1 MNRKERTFRRHA
13 RLALAAAAVAT
24 AAIIGLA
31 SGAQAQNVPH
41 VQHVPR
47 AITQLTQLT
56 QIALTTQDSA
66 AATAA
71 PSTQAAR
78 AGWWALVPDLG
89 APRSRHGR
97 SGEPGIHGVPLDESL
112 RNFCAPID
120 YDADQQRSVRTS
132 VSRPAIARAI
142 A

>member
-1 MNRKERTFRRHA
+1 MNRRARTFTHDA
-13 RLALAAAAVAT
+13 RLALDAAAVAT

-47 AITQLTQLT
+47 AITQ
-56 QIALTTQDSA
+56 ITQDSA
-66 AATAA
+66 AAIHAVTAG

-78 AGWWALVPDLG
+78 AGWWALVPDLA
-89 APRSRHGR
+89 APPSLHGR
-97 SGEPGIHGVPLDESL
+97 SAEPGIHGVPLDESL
-112 RNFCAPID
+112 REFCAPID
-120 YDADQQRSVRTS
+120 YDADQQRTVRS
-132 VSRPAIARAI
+132 GVSRPAIARAI